1 MIFIVFLFVQ
11 HDQHDDQDEDQDEPL
26 EQTLDMHYLDYCVY
40 RKGQKP

>member
-1 MIFIVFLFVQ
+1 MIFIDLLFVQ
-11 HDQHDDQDEDQDEPL
+11 HDQDEDVSEDEPL